1 MLTGFSQNSFGSIHL
16 NQDILSIIG
25 SPPKPSS
32 HDDRHFRKTKVILTK
47 QTATM
52 LLSKGW
58 FRLTCCT
65 VSFSEAKSTINY
77 EHKSVG
83 VICRVLINRTSYDIH
98 SCDPCVYITLFAS
111 HLYLLLPERF
121 KITLTSGCH

>member
-32 HDDRHFRKTKVILTK
+32 HDDGHFRKTKVILTK
-47 QTATM
+47 QTAIM

-77 EHKSVG
+77 EHKSVC
-83 VICRVLINRTSYDIH
+83 VICYVFWSTACHMTSTLVIR
-98 SCDPCVYITLFAS
+98 VYISLS
-111 HLYLLLPERF
+111 LLPIYTCCCQKDLKVR
-121 KITLTSGCH
+121 

>member
-25 SPPKPSS
+25 SPTKPSS
-32 HDDRHFRKTKVILTK
+32 HDNDHFRKTKEILTK
-47 QTATM
+47 QTTIM
-52 LLSKGW
+52 LLSNGW

-77 EHKSVG
+77 EHKSLCVR
-83 VICRVLINRTSYDIH
+83 CRVLIHRMSYDIH
-98 SCDPCVYITLFAS
+98 SCDPFVYITLS
-111 HLYLLLPERF
+111 LPPIYTCCCR
-121 KITLTSGCH
+121 KDLKLR